1 MAPSFGL
8 ASISERVRR
17 TSIRQGL
24 LGGNRFWLVVFGLS
38 HLGRW
43 SGKLTKKERCRSR
56 SPNDSGPGRP
66 SKSGTSKLRSGEGGG
81 RESRSA
87 QPDP

>member
-43 SGKLTKKERCRSR
+43 SGKLTKKGTMPIAFSERL
-56 SPNDSGPGRP
+56 GPGEAFEIRHVQAP
-66 SKSGTSKLRSGEGGG
+66 NRRGRRS
-81 RESRSA
+81 
-87 QPDP
+87 